1 MLNCGGRCVYTNA
14 IAIRCEAA
22 HLKAHARKGG
32 ASFKNGLLLR
42 ADIHKLFDV
51 GLCAIDPLTL
61 KLWFAPDLVKKDAD
75 LAAIDGITMRKT
87 LLPIN
92 KDNIEDR
99 WDAFVKILL
108 A

>member
-1 MLNCGGRCVYTNA
+1 
-14 IAIRCEAA
+14 
-22 HLKAHARKGG
+22 
-32 ASFKNGLLLR
+32 
-42 ADIHKLFDV
+42 
-51 GLCAIDPLTL
+51 TL

-92 KDNIEDR
+92 KDNIEGR